1 MSKNLLTFSVRK
13 LFSTINKKEMEQFDK
28 IKSWW
33 HPSSEMSVLYQYN
46 YERIDFLREIL
57 KKEKGDK
64 VDLLKPV
71 NGWKVI
77 DVGCGAGFLA

>member
-1 MSKNLLTFSVRK
+1 MG
-13 LFSTINKKEMEQFDK
+13 
-28 IKSWW
+28 
-33 HPSSEMSVLYQYN
+33 VLYQYN
-46 YERIDFLREIL
+46 YERIEFLREIL

>member
-1 MSKNLLTFSVRK
+1 MG
-13 LFSTINKKEMEQFDK
+13 
-28 IKSWW
+28 
-33 HPSSEMSVLYQYN
+33 VLYQYN
-46 YERIDFLREIL
+46 YERIEFLRDVL
-57 KKEKGDK
+57 KKEKGDNK